1 MCLVVAFSCDVA
13 VIFSYR
19 HTENTV
25 AALQLPG
32 RRGRLLAQTQLA
44 EHLRTD
50 LRDLCCATSILL
62 ALGGTL
68 VGHGERMRHSG
79 QDGGLRLQ
87 LTLVMRAVRSYS
99 LPPCSWKQ
107 KCSHYATSAARSCSL
122 WALPR
127 RFGEAVIILLPGGKI
142 SHCFSTHNASF
153 GI

>member
-1 MCLVVAFSCDVA
+1 MCLVVAFMVISCDVA

-50 LRDLCCATSILL
+50 LRDACCGISILL

-68 VGHGERMRHSG
+68 VGHGEQMRHSG
-79 QDGGLRLQ
+79 EDGGLRLQ
-87 LTLVMRAVRSYS
+87 LTLVMRPVRSYS

-107 KCSHYATSAARSCSL
+107 KWSHYATSAV
-122 WALPR
+122 
-127 RFGEAVIILLPGGKI
+127 RFGEPFIILLPGGKI
-142 SHCFSTHNASF
+142 CHCLRTHNASF

>member
-1 MCLVVAFSCDVA
+1 MCLVVAFMVISCDVA

-50 LRDLCCATSILL
+50 LRDACCGISILL

-68 VGHGERMRHSG
+68 VGHGEQMRHSG
-79 QDGGLRLQ
+79 EDGGLRLQ
-87 LTLVMRAVRSYS
+87 LTLVMRPVRSYS
-99 LPPCSWKQ
+99 LPPCS
-107 KCSHYATSAARSCSL
+107 
-122 WALPR
+122 
-127 RFGEAVIILLPGGKI
+127 
-142 SHCFSTHNASF
+142 
-153 GI
+153 